1 LTTAVLSIGL
11 HAVALAVHLVSDP
24 GAPAPAAPVAM
35 PDEQVVYI
43 SIVTE
48 PPPQQAAPDAQITAP
63 MDAGEFADIT
73 LDDPPPPDEE
83 QSFAAEATPP
93 EAEAPPEPKN
103 VPESVPEPPTPT
115 LSALKMPK
123 KPRPPQPAKPPQT
136 TTKTAKPRLQ
146 AASASTPAPALAAKR
161 PSPRPAAPEGRIG
174 TVAQTANAPPRRT
187 QATFPRYLRNPP
199 PAYPKAELRRRR
211 EGLVIL
217 TVTVGADGRAT
228 TVSVGQSSGIAAFDR
243 AARDAVKRWRFVP
256 ATVDGRPVDGIAR
269 VPVRFALTQ

>member
-1 LTTAVLSIGL
+1 VLSIGL

-63 MDAGEFADIT
+63 MDAGEFADIK
-73 LDDPPPPDEE
+73 LEDPPPPDEE
-83 QSFAAEATPP
+83 QSVA
-93 EAEAPPEPKN
+93 AEAPPPDAEAA
-103 VPESVPEPPTPT
+103 PEPENLPEPSRPA

-123 KPRPPQPAKPPQT
+123 KPRPPQPAKPPRPAAT
-136 TTKTAKPRLQ
+136 AAKPHPQ
-146 AASASTPAPALAAKR
+146 TASASTPAPAAKR
-161 PSPRPAAPEGRIG
+161 PTPRPAAPEGRIG